1 MNKVWNEI
9 SDAVRYP
16 NGNVEQADRYVNLE
30 FRGEDGYEFGSER
43 RIDGTKGEHICRKA
57 WLNWDPKPV

>member
-30 FRGEDGYEFGSER
+30 FRGEDGY
-43 RIDGTKGEHICRKA
+43 
-57 WLNWDPKPV
+57 